1 MLLIIFRM
9 QEPIDFSMLNI
20 YLASYLLSFQVD
32 KTTLPVVSYVLLI
45 LHMISVASMISALA
59 DLLLA

>member
-1 MLLIIFRM
+1 M
-9 QEPIDFSMLNI
+9 QEPFDFSVLNI

-32 KTTLPVVSYVLLI
+32 KTTLSVVSYVLLI
-45 LHMISVASMISALA
+45 LHMIGVASMISALA